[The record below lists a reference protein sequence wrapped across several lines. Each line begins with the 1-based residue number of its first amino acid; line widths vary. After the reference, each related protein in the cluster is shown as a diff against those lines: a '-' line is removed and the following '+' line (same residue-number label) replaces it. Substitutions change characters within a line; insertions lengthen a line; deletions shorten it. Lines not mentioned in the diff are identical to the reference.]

1 MTNRRVAAIVVLV
14 DDGVVVIC
22 GRTQRAAR
30 NKCIRLR
37 MSEAVSQFIQ
47 DGAPEFRHSW
57 NDVQLV
63 RRVLNVAKKKVVR
76 PYQISSPSQLSSLA
90 NSSVLCLKQV
100 FPSESDCQIDL
111 CWFTQIDMHCG

>member
-22 GRTQRAAR
+22 GRTQHAAR

-37 MSEAVSQFIQ
+37 VREAVSQFIQ

-63 RRVLNVAKKKVVR
+63 RHVLNVAKKRLFAHTKSQVR
-76 PYQISSPSQLSSLA
+76 VSYQ
-90 NSSVLCLKQV
+90 VLQTQV
-100 FPSESDCQIDL
+100 YCV
-111 CWFTQIDMHCG
+111 